1 MIGSRS
7 VMLFLPVV
15 PAVCSSSSGI
25 ANVNSHFTIHPSVCV
40 GPGGVDYHLTHR
52 SSVLC
57 VDVITLSLSPG
68 AIPVCENWGAGGVLH
83 NREWRTNT
91 QFLTLQTSQCVC
103 VRGGCVAS
111 QCVGGQI

>member
-68 AIPVCENWGAGGVLH
+68 AIPVCENWGGGVLH

-91 QFLTLQTSQCVC
+91 
-103 VRGGCVAS
+103 
-111 QCVGGQI
+111 